1 MIVSLIGIICAR
13 VFKPLSADETN
24 DRLIAIIEEDFPA
37 VKQLKKH
44 NFSEYNHG
52 NFVSTIAIKAAKAA
66 GLDTAL
72 CAAGGFYY
80 RIGQWQKHKSV
91 MEGVEQAL
99 AMHFPEKLT
108 NILYEYYGKLRHPQT
123 PESALIHMVD
133 ALIVRLDH
141 IKTMWQTVNGITR
154 YLLSRH

>member
-1 MIVSLIGIICAR
+1 MLVEIDARIGPLPCNTNWII
-13 VFKPLSADETN
+13 PPTSA
-24 DRLIAIIEEDFPA
+24 A
-37 VKQLKKH
+37 
-44 NFSEYNHG
+44 G

-123 PESALIHMVD
+123 PESLTAEMEN
-133 ALIVRLDH
+133 
-141 IKTMWQTVNGITR
+141 TFMP
-154 YLLSRH
+154 

>member
-1 MIVSLIGIICAR
+1 MLFRS
-13 VFKPLSADETN
+13 
-24 DRLIAIIEEDFPA
+24 
-37 VKQLKKH
+37 
-44 NFSEYNHG
+44 
-52 NFVSTIAIKAAKAA
+52 AKAA

-141 IKTMWQTVNGITR
+141 IKNDVADSEWNHEILIIQTLNELSSSGMYDESGLSMNHFLKIR
-154 YLLSRH
+154 DYLTKEELLK

>member
-1 MIVSLIGIICAR
+1 MCSR
-13 VFKPLSADETN
+13 S
-24 DRLIAIIEEDFPA
+24 
-37 VKQLKKH
+37 
-44 NFSEYNHG
+44 
-52 NFVSTIAIKAAKAA
+52 
-66 GLDTAL
+66 
-72 CAAGGFYY
+72 FYY
-80 RIGQWQKHKSV
+80 RIGQWQRHKSV